1 MKIIRSN
8 SARYILQKK
17 RSDNGMSTFGQNFK
31 NGMVKGKWVS
41 EIEDES
47 ILARVSEAFD
57 KYVRKYLKLEVYVPT
72 IQM

>member
-17 RSDNGMSTFGQNFK
+17 RSDNGMSFFGQNLK

-41 EIEDES
+41 EIHRGG
-47 ILARVSEAFD
+47 ILMGIWKVILIRMS
-57 KYVRKYLKLEVYVPT
+57 KN
-72 IQM
+72 I